1 MIILI
6 IIELT
11 QKHPKQ
17 KHTLVCQLSC
27 IVALLGLLVSSCQ
40 RTGSLKTIAFSKV
53 LNFRNC
59 FLNEGAYNERW
70 LKPLYFTPSF
80 KWFCN
85 LMTNV
90 SLLTTSS
97 NFWALQWST
106 LSSLFISCLLFS
118 GVYYKFAFVYFKVCT
133 FGSNS
138 LAWSQTSYF

>member
-11 QKHPKQ
+11 QGHPKQ
-17 KHTLVCQLSC
+17 KHTLVCQLGC
-27 IVALLGLLVSSCQ
+27 IVVLLGLLVSSFQ

-59 FLNEGAYNERW
+59 FLNEGAYDERW

-106 LSSLFISCLLFS
+106 RSSLFISCLLFS

>member
-6 IIELT
+6 IVEIT
-11 QKHPKQ
+11 QGHPKQ
-17 KHTLVCQLSC
+17 KHTLMCQLSC

-40 RTGSLKTIAFSKV
+40 RTGSLKMITFSKV

-59 FLNEGAYNERW
+59 FLNEGAYDERW

-80 KWFCN
+80 RWFCY
-85 LMTNV
+85 LITNV
-90 SLLTTSS
+90 SLLTTWS
-97 NFWALQWST
+97 NFWVLQWST

-118 GVYYKFAFVYFKVCT
+118 GVIYIFAFVYFKVCA

-138 LAWSQTSYF
+138 VAWSKTSHF